1 MLHNLLKARR
11 ILKQD
16 PKTNKSDLLQQSGL
30 TIEEFNSL
38 ISNSIVEKR
47 GNTKGAEWHWIGEKP
62 DYGMVQSLLGKTAFK
77 GVPTILDVVVDKY
90 ELSMKITDNVT
101 LRLISDKSVGLRRD
115 DGQEVVVSDPVRLKE
130 ILSLIS

>member
-16 PKTNKSDLLQQSGL
+16 PKTNKADILQQSGL
-30 TIEEFNSL
+30 NNEEFNYL
-38 ISNSIVEKR
+38 ISNNIVQKR
-47 GNTKGAEWHWIGEKP
+47 GKTKGAEWHWVGDKP
-62 DYGMVQSLLGKTAFK
+62 DYGMVQGFLGGTTFK
-77 GVPTILDVVVDKY
+77 DSTSVLDLVVNKY
-90 ELSMKITDNVT
+90 ELSMKISDSVT
-101 LRLISDKSVGLRRD
+101 LRLISDSSVGLRRD

>member
-16 PKTNKSDLLQQSGL
+16 PKTNKAEILQKSGL
-30 TIEEFNSL
+30 NNEEFNYL
-38 ISNSIVEKR
+38 ISNRIVEKR
-47 GNTKGAEWHWIGEKP
+47 GKTKGAEWHWVGDKP
-62 DYGMVQSLLGKTAFK
+62 DYGMVQSFLGKSTFK
-77 GVPTILDVVVDKY
+77 GVPTILDIVVDRY

-101 LRLISDKSVGLRRD
+101 LRLISDSSVGLRRD